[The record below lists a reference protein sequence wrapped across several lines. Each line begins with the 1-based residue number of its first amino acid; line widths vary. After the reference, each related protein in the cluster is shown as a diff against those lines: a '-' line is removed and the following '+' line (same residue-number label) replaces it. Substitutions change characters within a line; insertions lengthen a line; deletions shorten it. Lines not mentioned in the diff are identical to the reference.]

1 MIVLGEG
8 STKIPVRS
16 MWFLLI
22 YASELLAQLR
32 QPERDRILAGER
44 DNDLMD
50 AIAEVLVVEVEQ
62 RLRHQLTLHYRTRH
76 ADLDRVRG
84 RIDHLRTATRRLSD
98 QGRIACRF
106 EELSV
111 DSPRNRF
118 IAHTLIYAAPLIIRK
133 ELAQRCRNAAFRM
146 HRFGVGA
153 VEPSRSELS
162 RDRLAHHDAADRRM
176 LDAAHLLRDMAIP
189 FHARGP
195 LDLPTLLDDA
205 GKHRKLF
212 ESAVRGFFRYT
223 LSGKGWSVGSR
234 ILQWSSGPL
243 PKTGYLPVMKTDV
256 TLDNPAIQRRIVIE
270 TKFTDALVWGL
281 AVGGKEPTVS
291 SGYLYQLYSYL
302 ASQTGL
308 GDPIADAAEGVLLFI
323 QTTTTQPFTEETEI
337 QGHRMRFMSVNLG
350 ATPAEIRTRWLQCL
364 TPKDAALRGDAPKGG
379 Q

>member
-8 STKIPVRS
+8 ATKIPVRS

-32 QPERDRILAGER
+32 EPERDRILAGER
-44 DNDLMD
+44 DNDLLD

-133 ELAQRCRNAAFRM
+133 DLGQRCRNAAFRM
-146 HRFGVGA
+146 HRLGVGA

-189 FHARGP
+189 FHAHGAV
-195 LDLPTLLDDA
+195 DLPALLDDA

-212 ESAVRGFFRYT
+212 EWAVRGFFRYA
-223 LSGKGWSVGSR
+223 LSGKGWSVGPR
-234 ILQWSSGPL
+234 ILHWPSSAL
-243 PKTGYLPVMKTDV
+243 SKTGYLPVMKTDV
-256 TLDNPAIQRRIVIE
+256 TLENLTAQRRIVIE
-270 TKFTDALVWGL
+270 TKFTDALVLGPDY
-281 AVGGKEPTVS
+281 GKKEPTLS
-291 SGYLYQLYSYL
+291 SGYLYQLYTYL
-302 ASQTGL
+302 ASQSHQ
-308 GDPIADAAEGVLLFI
+308 GDPVADQAEGILLFV
-323 QTTTTQPFTEETEI
+323 QTSGSQPFTEETEI
-337 QGHRMRFMSVNLG
+337 QGHRMQFMSVDLG

-364 TPKDAALRGDAPKGG
+364 TPKDAGSAE
-379 Q
+379 

>member
-1 MIVLGEG
+1 MIILGEG
-8 STKIPVRS
+8 ATKVPVRS

-22 YASELLAQLR
+22 YASELLAELR
-32 QPERDRILAGER
+32 EPERDKVLAGER
-44 DNDLMD
+44 DNDLLD

-62 RLRHQLTLHYRTRH
+62 RLRHQLTLHYRPRR

-84 RIDHLRTATRRLSD
+84 RIDHLRTVTRRLSD

-118 IAHTLIYAAPLIIRK
+118 IAHTLLYAAPAVIRK

-146 HRFGVGA
+146 HRLGVGA

-176 LDAAHLLRDMAIP
+176 LDAAHLLREMAIP
-189 FHARGP
+189 FHAQGAV
-195 LDLPTLLDDA
+195 DLPALLDDA

-212 ESAVRGFFRYT
+212 EAAVRGFLRYT
-223 LSGKGWSVGSR
+223 LSSKGWIVGAR
-234 ILQWSSGPL
+234 ILHWPSNTPSQ
-243 PKTGYLPVMKTDV
+243 TGYLPVMKTDV
-256 TLDNPAIQRRIVIE
+256 TLDNPSTHRRIVIE
-270 TKFTDALVWGL
+270 TKFTDALVSREN
-281 AVGGKEPTVS
+281 KITVDS
-291 SGYLYQLYSYL
+291 AYLYQLYTYL
-302 ASQTGL
+302 ASQTGQ
-308 GDPIADAAEGVLLFI
+308 GDALANNAEGVLLFVK
-323 QTTTTQPFTEETEI
+323 TSERPDFNEETEI
-337 QGHRMRFMSVNLG
+337 QGHRMRFMSVDLA

-364 TPKDAALRGDAPKGG
+364 TPHHALAG